1 MFPPDRR
8 GQGNVNF
15 EEFAKAYTH
24 VVTAATQG
32 GGGARVLGGE
42 RGERE
47 RERERGGSRYPAR
60 QDRGQDEV
68 AETNRTNRTN
78 STNRTNRTNREDGMT
93 TAEMRDFQE
102 KIVAGKRASQA
113 LARKEELEI
122 ARLFN
127 DDPGLAVT
135 ARACFDR

>member
-1 MFPPDRR
+1 M
-8 GQGNVNF
+8 NF

-42 RGERE
+42 GGGGEGGG
-47 RERERGGSRYPAR
+47 GGSRYPAR

-68 AETNRTNRTN
+68 AV
-78 STNRTNRTNREDGMT
+78 TNRTNRTNREDGMT